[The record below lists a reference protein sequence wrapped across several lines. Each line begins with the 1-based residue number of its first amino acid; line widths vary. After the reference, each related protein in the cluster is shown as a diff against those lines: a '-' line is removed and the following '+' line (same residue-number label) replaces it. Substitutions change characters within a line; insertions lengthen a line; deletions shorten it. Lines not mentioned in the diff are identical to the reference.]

1 MARPPLPLETYG
13 TIRTFTHN
21 GKPAASAYYR
31 DSDGETRRM
40 MRTGRTK
47 ALAVN
52 ALKEALRDR
61 LAPAGDL
68 ITRDSTL
75 QQLADAWKVE
85 MLADTNLADGTKLTY
100 QEALKAVLRGLAG
113 VRVGEATPAKL
124 NRYIQAV
131 AKKTP
136 GQARTVRI
144 VLKHMM
150 AHAVYA
156 GAVDSNPVPETK
168 AVTRAKP
175 KVKALRADDIAAIRG
190 LLEVWDAGFD
200 RYNRPRNGSL
210 RDTMD
215 MYAATG
221 ARTSEVLALR
231 WSDFNFDSIPPT
243 VTINGTVARSI
254 DGKLVVKETLKT
266 DKSRRELELPVF
278 VVPMLVARAAGAYSD
293 LVFPSAAGT
302 PRWPD
307 NLRRDWRA
315 ALEGS
320 GYASVTPGAFRKAVA
335 TLLAEDLGVE
345 AARDQLGHTGFGN
358 LRHYVEQAS
367 RGPASAETVQKLLS
381 PVSGVAVNVNAE
393 APDPIATGR
402 GQEPTS
408 KEST

>member
-1 MARPPLPLETYG
+1 
-13 TIRTFTHN
+13 
-21 GKPAASAYYR
+21 
-31 DSDGETRRM
+31 
-40 MRTGRTK
+40 
-47 ALAVN
+47 
-52 ALKEALRDR
+52 LKEALRDR

-75 QQLADAWKVE
+75 EDLAAAWKVE
-85 MLADTNLADGTKLTY
+85 MLADKNLSDGTKLTY
-100 QEALKAVLRGLAG
+100 QEALKAVLRGLSG

-150 AHAVYA
+150 SHAVYA
-156 GAVDSNPVPETK
+156 GAVDQNPVSETK
-168 AVTRAKP
+168 AITRTKP
-175 KVKALRADDIAAIRG
+175 KVKALRAADIAAIRG
-190 LLEVWDAGFD
+190 LLEAWDSGFD
-200 RYNRPRNGSL
+200 KYKRPRNGSL

-231 WSDFNFDSIPPT
+231 WADFNFDSAPPT
-243 VTINGTVARSI
+243 VTINGTVAKSL
-254 DGKLVVKETLKT
+254 DGKLIVKDTLKT

-278 VVPMLVARAAGAYSD
+278 VVPMLEARAARAYTD
-293 LVFPSAAGT
+293 LVFPSATGT

-307 NLRRDWRA
+307 NLRRDWKA

-320 GYASVTPGAFRKAVA
+320 DYASVTPGAFRKAVA
-335 TLLAEDLGVE
+335 TLLAEELGVE
-345 AARDQLGHTGFGN
+345 AARDQLGHTSFGN
-358 LRHYVEQAS
+358 LKHYIEQAS

-381 PVSGVAVNVNAE
+381 GKT
-393 APDPIATGR
+393 AT
-402 GQEPTS
+402 
-408 KEST
+408 K